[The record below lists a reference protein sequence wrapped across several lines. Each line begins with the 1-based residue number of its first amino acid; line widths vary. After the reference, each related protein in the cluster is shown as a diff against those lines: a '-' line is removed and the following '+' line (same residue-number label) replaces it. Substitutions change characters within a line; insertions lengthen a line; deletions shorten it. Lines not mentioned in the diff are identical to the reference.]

1 VGKDLLKG
9 DEGREGEG
17 VRVDKD
23 TAGVSRD
30 RGLLF
35 TRTHTTRIV
44 NPLTTMFDSCC
55 YILRVIIIS
64 DIMIL
69 EGGVCVGEIASG
81 CGLVEAHERPLLQGL
96 VCTARGRGPT
106 GSRPSSCKRRR
117 LSSARRRRPREEN
130 AAPPTAAVGLRMAS
144 PQIY

>member
-81 CGLVEAHERPLLQGL
+81 CGLVEAHQRPLLQGL
-96 VCTARGRGPT
+96 ICTTRVGVLRGP
-106 GSRPSSCKRRR
+106 GPS
-117 LSSARRRRPREEN
+117 L
-130 AAPPTAAVGLRMAS
+130 
-144 PQIY
+144 